1 MLDACLEE
9 LGYVQSAG
17 ASGEGRPVKTPE
29 ASVLETKSDII
40 SPVPC
45 ATLWAAW
52 RLAVLE
58 HHTFFVAVVF
68 ISLVRSRE

>member
-1 MLDACLEE
+1 M
-9 LGYVQSAG
+9 
-17 ASGEGRPVKTPE
+17 KTPE